1 MVMTVTSLFVIRTNC
16 LGYGDEN
23 NGKRVKILSLRAK
36 WNIRQQLKVR
46 SWNTSCKE
54 SPLRLRVWR
63 TRKVIPTKTRVQ
75 IFALAKVQQ
84 NEIPLPWMWNF
95 ATKIGW
101 QRNFVWLNEN
111 SRALQRSSVYW
122 PFYICTYKSY
132 QLVYDYVDPQA
143 VCNLTYLQVCQ
154 FTAVDT
160 SPGLIKL

>member
-23 NGKRVKILSLRAK
+23 NGKGVKILSLRAK
-36 WNIRQQLKVR
+36 WNIRHQLTIR

-54 SPLRLRVWR
+54 SPLKLRVWLNPQ
-63 TRKVIPTKTRVQ
+63 TYTQSHTPKNSG
-75 IFALAKVQQ
+75 
-84 NEIPLPWMWNF
+84 NEISLPWMWNF

-143 VCNLTYLQVCQ
+143 FLNLTYLPVCQ
-154 FTAVDT
+154 FTAVD
-160 SPGLIKL
+160 